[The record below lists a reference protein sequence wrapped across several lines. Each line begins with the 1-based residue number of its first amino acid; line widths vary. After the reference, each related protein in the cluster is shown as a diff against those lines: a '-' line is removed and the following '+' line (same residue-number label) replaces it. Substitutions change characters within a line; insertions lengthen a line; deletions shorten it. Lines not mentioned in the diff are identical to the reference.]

1 MNQVSSHI
9 EAPCTTQ
16 AVDMWTM
23 RLNGEGLARGQREY
37 TLPTAQTLAHMP
49 TASHLNLIKE
59 ADQHPVNLHCQS
71 PQLSTPFDRSPKAS
85 PRIKPELEKTASS
98 RNCPPPRWAA
108 TVWGRWR

>member
-1 MNQVSSHI
+1 MNHASSHI

-23 RLNGEGLARGQREY
+23 RLNGAGLARGQREY

-85 PRIKPELEKTASS
+85 PRIKPELEKTVPAFSNEGMS
-98 RNCPPPRWAA
+98 LEHRARFQ
-108 TVWGRWR
+108 